1 MKWVKQVT
9 EKDKHYTI
17 IFFNFFTSSS
27 EVLYSSSSFC
37 IASATVG
44 NGLRKK
50 KKGYHWYYSLLA
62 PSKFE
67 AKGYHY
73 LDEMADYSKVKMRVK
88 NIFKKLIKL
97 TWFYVG
103 SKIYLLAQDRIFLF
117 AFWLVNGLFH
127 CLFVD
132 CFHEL

>member
-1 MKWVKQVT
+1 MKWAKQVT

-50 KKGYHWYYSLLA
+50 KKVITGTIR
-62 PSKFE
+62 F
-67 AKGYHY
+67 
-73 LDEMADYSKVKMRVK
+73 
-88 NIFKKLIKL
+88 
-97 TWFYVG
+97 
-103 SKIYLLAQDRIFLF
+103 
-117 AFWLVNGLFH
+117 
-127 CLFVD
+127 
-132 CFHEL
+132 